1 MDPMAAALYDRFH
14 VGVSAIQVLLATAKA
29 EWRLPKV
36 QQRLQLVYQ
45 FGLDLSLYTCILPPG
60 GHPFEQL
67 VVTAALAE
75 GDAPSLSL
83 RLSSPSFALS
93 GPSSVLQGAPKV
105 AEARRRQRPQQQ
117 PRVLVHGR
125 GIRRRSM
132 RMWQRT
138 PRRR

>member
-1 MDPMAAALYDRFH
+1 MRIATSAHSRPLTRWTTRTLSGAPPSRVQYRPMA
-14 VGVSAIQVLLATAKA
+14 V
-29 EWRLPKV
+29 
-36 QQRLQLVYQ
+36 
-45 FGLDLSLYTCILPPG
+45 
-60 GHPFEQL
+60 
-67 VVTAALAE
+67 
-75 GDAPSLSL
+75 
-83 RLSSPSFALS
+83 RLSSVVERSPKATRRRCPCASPPPSFALS